1 MSNKTAITTGVLAT
15 LALAAAGAGISA
27 AASSSQNMPF
37 AHGTGMIDAATGRFG
52 GGPMGSMMNSG
63 TGSYGA
69 GPMGGMMGSRAGTSS
84 GRPISG
90 MMSAGP
96 SARMGAM
103 SANAGNAVG
112 SMLAGRAPQVISPK
126 QARTLGD
133 QTPAGGTVDPQNNT
147 LTFHASSVHLTVI
160 ANPPYGHDM
169 TFRIA
174 GLTNPTIV
182 VPTGARVTVQFING
196 DSDSGHGWMVTTAKA
211 PLPYMPMVASG
222 VAFPGAFAHPL
233 GDPTAAGW
241 GSETI
246 SFDASKSGQFTYLC
260 PLPGHAQKGMHGQ
273 FIIQ

>member
-1 MSNKTAITTGVLAT
+1 MGTKTAITTGVVAVLAV
-15 LALAAAGAGISA
+15 AATGVGISA

-37 AHGTGMIDAATGRFG
+37 AHDASMIGARAGRMGGTMDSGP
-52 GGPMGSMMNSG
+52 GGPRMP
-63 TGSYGA
+63 
-69 GPMGGMMGSRAGTSS
+69 PMGGMIASAASPPGGAPM
-84 GRPISG
+84 SG
-90 MMSAGP
+90 MMGGGA

-103 SANAGNAVG
+103 SANAGKAVG
-112 SMLAGRAPQVISPK
+112 SMLAGRAARVVSPQ

-133 QTPAGGTVDPQNNT
+133 QTPGGATVDPQHNS
-147 LTFHASSVHLTVI
+147 LTFRTTRVHLTVI

-182 VPTGARVTVQFING
+182 VPTGAHITVQFINA
-196 DSDSGHGWMVTTAKA
+196 DSDSGHGWMVTTATA
-211 PLPYMPMVASG
+211 PLPYLPMLASG

-246 SFDASKSGQFTYLC
+246 SFDASQSGQYTYLC

-273 FIIQ
+273 FIVQ